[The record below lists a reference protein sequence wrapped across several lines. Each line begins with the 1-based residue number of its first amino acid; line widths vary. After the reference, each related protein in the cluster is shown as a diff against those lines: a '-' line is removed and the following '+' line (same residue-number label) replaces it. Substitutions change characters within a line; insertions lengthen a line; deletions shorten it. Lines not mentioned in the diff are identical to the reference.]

1 LASKKLLKVYF
12 AMNDETLKIAVVI
25 PCYKVSKSLKSVLND
40 IGSEVTS
47 IYCVDDNCPEESWKV
62 AESMTNEDSR
72 IRIIRRERNG
82 GVGAAVISGYKAAL
96 KDEAEIIVKI
106 DGDGQMTPRL
116 IPNFIRP
123 IYDNRADFIKGNR
136 FYNLESISRMPLV
149 RIFGNTILSFISK
162 LSSGYWNLFDP
173 NNGFTAIHAKVLK
186 LIPMEKLNKGFF
198 HEADML
204 FRLSTIRAVVKD
216 IPMDSVYE
224 DEKSNLSVLN
234 TLLTFPYLHCNRFV
248 KRIFYNYF
256 LRNFNIASLYLI
268 FGLFLFIFG
277 IWYGVDSWIELSGKN
292 VIASPGTVMLA
303 AMPIIIGNTYLV
315 GFIAY
320 DMQDTPTN
328 PVHRDLT

>member
-1 LASKKLLKVYF
+1 MNNQKLNV
-12 AMNDETLKIAVVI
+12 AVVI
-25 PCYKVSKSLKSVLND
+25 PCYKVSQTLKSVIND
-40 IGSEVTS
+40 IGTEVTS

-62 AESMTNEDSR
+62 AESIANKDSR

-96 KDEAEIIVKI
+96 ENDAEIIVKI
-106 DGDGQMTPRL
+106 DGDGQMAPRL

-123 IYDNRADFIKGNR
+123 IYEKRADFIKGNR
-136 FYNLESISRMPLV
+136 FHDLKSISGMPLV
-149 RIFGNTILSFISK
+149 RIFGNTVLSFINK

-198 HEADML
+198 YEADML

-224 DEKSNLSVLN
+224 DEKSNLSILN
-234 TLLTFPYLHCNRFV
+234 ILLTFPFLHFNRFA

-268 FGLFLFIFG
+268 LGLFLSIFG
-277 IWYGVDSWIELSGKN
+277 IWFGIDSWIELSSKN
-292 VIASPGTVMLA
+292 EIASPGVVMLA

-315 GFIAY
+315 GFLSY
-320 DMQDTPTN
+320 DMQDIPTDPLHN
-328 PVHRDLT
+328 DLINKYEKYLT